1 VPSVLHAGCGN
12 EPLPAWL
19 DGSTETR
26 LDIDPDCHPD
36 IVASITDL
44 GDIGPFDLVFSSHCL
59 EHLAP
64 HDVGVALSE
73 FRRVLKPGGGAV
85 VIVPDL
91 EDVRPTEEVMYEA
104 PCGPITGLDMYYG
117 LRSALQERPYMA
129 HKTGFVRETLQAA
142 MDAAGFAETSV
153 KRLDCFNLMGAA
165 RK

>member
-1 VPSVLHAGCGN
+1 VPSVLHVGCGE

-19 DGSTETR
+19 ADYTEVR
-26 LDIDPDCHPD
+26 LDIEPACNPD

-44 GDIGPFDLVFSSHCL
+44 GEIGPFDLVFSSHCL

-73 FRRVLKPGGGAV
+73 FRRVLKAGGGV
-85 VIVPDL
+85 VVFVPDL
-91 EDVRPTEEVMYEA
+91 EDVKPTEDVVYTA

-117 LRSALQERPYMA
+117 LRSALLERPYMA

-153 KRLDCFNLMGAA
+153 RRIDCFNLMGAA